1 MSKNIF
7 EDEKRNYENIEIP
20 EELSFRV
27 KKAIKIGKKEVLK
40 KRIYN
45 VGKSMAALFI
55 IFVASVNIS
64 ATAAEAFSSI
74 PGFKKLVELVRFNGG
89 DDGFENAVES
99 GLVQSINYSE
109 EKNGIKFKLNSLSGD
124 YKRLWVNY
132 EIEDIDKYDVDI
144 MVKPDYP
151 ISNQESVAQGT
162 FNINDNYFET
172 TFNVFPYEITFE
184 FKVYKKGEG
193 GYLTS
198 YEPISTFIVP
208 VKLDEAF
215 NVDIKEFGIKAE
227 PLKLDIGTINFV
239 KFETSKTGTVLKFK
253 FDSNYY
259 DSLMFLQCKIINKD
273 NEVYVTSS
281 ESMNSDIQYGYMEFN
296 GEIPFDKKELIMK
309 FDEIYVHPKEKIKLK
324 VDINNKTIDENPFGI
339 EVDSIDGS
347 YVRLRSKL
355 VEDFSIVR
363 EIEDGISV
371 IGGSREGDYVY
382 SNVSIYEAKEGFEIY
397 SVVFKDEREVKLKI
411 SE

>member
-45 VGKSMAALFI
+45 VGKSVVALFI

-89 DDGFENAVES
+89 DDGFENAVEY

-193 GYLTS
+193 GHLTS

-239 KFETSKTGTVLKFK
+239 KFETSKTRTVLKFK

-259 DSLMFLQCKIINKD
+259 DSLMFLECKIIDKENKA
-273 NEVYVTSS
+273 YVTSS

-309 FDEIYVHPKEKIKLK
+309 FDKIYVHPKEKVKLK
-324 VDINNKTIDENPFGI
+324 VDINNKTIDENP
-339 EVDSIDGS
+339 
-347 YVRLRSKL
+347 YRS
-355 VEDFSIVR
+355 
-363 EIEDGISV
+363 G
-371 IGGSREGDYVY
+371 
-382 SNVSIYEAKEGFEIY
+382 
-397 SVVFKDEREVKLKI
+397 
-411 SE
+411 

>member
-1 MSKNIF
+1 MSKYIF
-7 EDEKRNYENIEIP
+7 EEEKRNYENIEIP
-20 EELSFRV
+20 EELNFRV
-27 KKAIKIGKKEVLK
+27 KKAIRIGKKEILK

-45 VGKSMAALFI
+45 VGKSVVALFI

-151 ISNQESVAQGT
+151 ILNQVSVAQGT

-172 TFNVFPYEITFE
+172 TFNEFPYEITFE
-184 FKVYKKGEG
+184 FKVYQKGEG
-193 GYLTS
+193 GDLTS
-198 YEPISTFIVP
+198 YDPISTFIVP

-215 NVDIKEFGIKAE
+215 NVDIKEFEIKAE
-227 PLKLDIGTINFV
+227 PLKLDVGTINFV
-239 KFETSKTGTVLKFK
+239 KFETSKTRTVLKFK
-253 FDSNYY
+253 FNSNYY
-259 DSLMFLQCKIINKD
+259 DSLMFLKCKIIDKD
-273 NEVYVTSS
+273 NKVYVTSS
-281 ESMNSDIQYGYMEFN
+281 GSMNSDIQYGYMEFN

-309 FDEIYVHPKEKIKLK
+309 FYEIYVHPKEKVKLK

-347 YVRLRSKL
+347 YVRLRSKV

-363 EIEDGISV
+363 EIEGGISV
-371 IGGSREGDYVY
+371 NGGNKEGDYVY
-382 SNVSIYEAKEGFEIY
+382 NNISIYEAKEGFEIY
-397 SVVFKDEREVKLKI
+397 SVIFKDEREVKLKI